1 MYSLVCILVAAGA
14 TLFSIAANAQ
24 SYPSRPITII
34 VPFAAGSAT
43 DTVSRVVGQ
52 YLGSALNQSVVVE
65 NKPGANGALAALYV
79 ARAAPDGYT
88 LFMSTKGL
96 LPLALIA
103 P

>member
-1 MYSLVCILVAAGA
+1 MVAAGA

-65 NKPGANGALAALYV
+65 NKPAPT
-79 ARAAPDGYT
+79 ARSRHCTSRARRRRRR
-88 LFMSTKGL
+88 S
-96 LPLALIA
+96 
-103 P
+103 